1 MLLQSM
7 TRQASVELLSRTKF
21 GRLACASEGQPY
33 VTPLSFVYD
42 SDWLYSV
49 STVGQKIAWMRANP
63 LVCVEVDEI
72 FSRQNWA
79 SVIVL
84 GRYEELSDTPAHSAV
99 RKHAYDLIHTTPLWW
114 EPAYLKPPVERT
126 LDIMFFRIHVDQI
139 SGRRG
144 ASEGLQDDKVSW
156 LGKLFGRSERGD

>member
-1 MLLQSM
+1 M
-7 TRQASVELLSRTKF
+7 RT
-21 GRLACASEGQPY
+21 
-33 VTPLSFVYD
+33 
-42 SDWLYSV
+42 
-49 STVGQKIAWMRANP
+49 NP

-84 GRYEELSDTPAHSAV
+84 GRYEELPDTPAHSAV
-99 RKHAYDLIHTTPLWW
+99 RRHAYDLMRKTPLWW
-114 EPAYLKPPVERT
+114 EPAYVKPPDERA
-126 LDIMFFRIHVDQI
+126 LEIMYFRIHVDQI